1 MQILEQMP
9 TIASHQSDLE
19 RANAKLQHLSM
30 ERGRKQYDS
39 AKAQKLDSQI
49 KVLKDVISLLEFR
62 GQ

>member
-9 TIASHQSDLE
+9 TIARQQSDLE

-30 ERGRKQYDS
+30 ERGIKQYDP
-39 AKAQKLDSQI
+39 AKKEKLDTQI
-49 KVLKDVISLLEFR
+49 QTVKNVISLLEFR